1 MTKKKTLACC
11 CVLAASALW
20 GCVSI
25 FVREMN
31 KAGLSALEV
40 LQVRSIVGAIC
51 IGVYLLLFHREK
63 FRFRLKDIWCFLGVG
78 VCNMLLVSY
87 CQFTGLSVGS
97 VAVMSVLL
105 YTGPIFVMLFS
116 VLLFHERLTKTKL
129 LALFLAFAGCCFASG
144 IGSEDTISVQI
155 VLLGLGAGVGY
166 SMYSVFGRF
175 AINRGYD
182 SWTITFY
189 AFFFCAL
196 VNSFLV
202 DWGALSGAVQA
213 DPGIWVTFLLFGFL
227 MGFLAYL
234 LYTMGLQGV
243 ESGYAAILASAELV
257 VATIVGTVF
266 YHEPLTAFVLI
277 GIALV
282 LGGIAV
288 LSLGDRKKA

>member
-40 LQVRSIVGAIC
+40 LQVRSIVGAVC

-144 IGSEDTISVQI
+144 IGSEDTI
-155 VLLGLGAGVGY
+155 
-166 SMYSVFGRF
+166 
-175 AINRGYD
+175 
-182 SWTITFY
+182 
-189 AFFFCAL
+189 
-196 VNSFLV
+196 
-202 DWGALSGAVQA
+202 
-213 DPGIWVTFLLFGFL
+213 
-227 MGFLAYL
+227 
-234 LYTMGLQGV
+234 
-243 ESGYAAILASAELV
+243 
-257 VATIVGTVF
+257 
-266 YHEPLTAFVLI
+266 
-277 GIALV
+277 
-282 LGGIAV
+282 
-288 LSLGDRKKA
+288 

>member
-1 MTKKKTLACC
+1 MTKKKTLASFY
-11 CVLAASALW
+11 VLAASALW
-20 GCVSI
+20 GCVGV
-25 FVREMN
+25 FVRVMN
-31 KAGLSALEV
+31 RAGLSALEV
-40 LQVRSIVGAIC
+40 LQVRSVVGAVC

-63 FRFRLKDIWCFLGVG
+63 FRIRLRDLWCFVGVG

-87 CQFTGLSVGS
+87 CQFTGLAVGS
-97 VAVMSVLL
+97 MAVMSVLL

-116 VLLFHERLTKTKL
+116 VLLFHEKLTGRKL
-129 LALFLAFAGCCFASG
+129 LALAMAFLGCCLASG
-144 IGSEDTISVQI
+144 VGTQDRLSVQI
-155 VLLGLGAGVGY
+155 VLLGLGAGLGY

-196 VNSFLV
+196 VNSFLL
-202 DWGALSGAVQA
+202 DWGVLAGAVQA
-213 DPGIWVTFLLFGFL
+213 DSGLWVTFALFGFL

-243 ESGYAAILASAELV
+243 ESGHAAILASAELV
-257 VATIVGTVF
+257 VATVVGTVF
-266 YHEPLTAFVLI
+266 YHEPLRLQIVL
-277 GIALV
+277 GVVLV
-282 LGGIAV
+282 LGGIVV